1 MLSIVWYYLDKAF
14 KVNSHWNAFALLNAE
29 AITQEVKTLLQNKK
43 LQLLKLTGC
52 GTDGA
57 NVMVGK
63 NKGFF

>member
-1 MLSIVWYYLDKAF
+1 MEYVCI
-14 KVNSHWNAFALLNAE
+14 NAE

-43 LQLLKLTGC
+43 LELLKLTGC